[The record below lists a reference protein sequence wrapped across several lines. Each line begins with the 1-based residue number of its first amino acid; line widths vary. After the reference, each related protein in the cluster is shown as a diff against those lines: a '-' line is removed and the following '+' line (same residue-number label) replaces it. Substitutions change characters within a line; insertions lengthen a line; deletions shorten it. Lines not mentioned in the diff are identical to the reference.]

1 MAENGDKASISDL
14 EKKICQQIEYYFG
27 DHNLPRDK
35 FLKEQI
41 KLDDGWVPLE
51 TMIKF
56 NRLSRL
62 TTDFGVIT
70 EALGKSKTGL
80 LEVHEDKS
88 KIRRSPK
95 QPLPEANDQYK
106 TAIKNRSVYVKG
118 FPTDATF
125 DDIKEWFEDKGPI
138 ENIQLRRT
146 IQKAFKGSVFV
157 VFDSNES
164 AKKFIAIPSQKYK
177 ETDLI
182 ILSKEDYFTKKNEE
196 RKKKRSELKAKNKQ
210 EKEEN
215 QKRAEDA
222 EMKSL
227 EQKTG
232 CLLKFS
238 GDLEDQTSRED
249 IHAVFAEHGDIKW
262 IDFIRGAKEGIILFK
277 DKAHDALEKA
287 KAANNGNL
295 QLRNKDVTWELF
307 EGDAE
312 KEALKKVLEGQQESL
327 NKWKGKGRK
336 FKGKGRGG
344 KAGQGSSDKKKI
356 KFQGKKIKFESDED
370 SDLEDGKGLIS
381 AKKEMDTT
389 EEPPLKEQKFK
400 NEEEVP
406 VTPKKRTLGKADGAQ
421 EPSAKQ
427 IKSDQGASEQ

>member
-1 MAENGDKASISDL
+1 MAENGDKASILDL

-62 TTDFGVIT
+62 TTDFGVIA

-80 LEVHEDKS
+80 LEIHEDKT
-88 KIRRSPK
+88 KIRRSTK
-95 QPLPEANDQYK
+95 KPLPEVNDQYK

-118 FPTDATF
+118 FPTDASF

-164 AKKFIAIPSQKYK
+164 AKKFIAVPNLKYK

-196 RKKKRSELKAKNKQ
+196 RKKLRSDLKAKNKQ

-227 EQKTG
+227 EEKTG

-287 KAANNGNL
+287 KAANSGNL
-295 QLRNKDVTWELF
+295 QLRNKDVTWELLK
-307 EGDAE
+307 EDTE
-312 KEALKKVLEGQQESL
+312 KEALKKILEDQQESF
-327 NKWKGKGRK
+327 NKRKGKGRK

-344 KAGQGSSDKKKI
+344 KAGQGSSEKKKI
-356 KFQGKKIKFESDED
+356 QFQGKKTKFESDEESD
-370 SDLEDGKGLIS
+370 DLEDDKGLIS
-381 AKKEMDTT
+381 PKKEMDTT
-389 EEPPLKEQKFK
+389 EEPASKEQKVK
-400 NEEEVP
+400 NGEVP
-406 VTPKKRTLGKADGAQ
+406 ITPKKRTLEEADGAR

-427 IKSDQGASEQ
+427 QKTEQGTSEQ

>member
-1 MAENGDKASISDL
+1 MAENGDKAQTIDL

-62 TTDFGVIT
+62 TTDFGVIV

-80 LEVHEDKS
+80 LEINDGKT
-88 KIRRSPK
+88 KIRRSPDK
-95 QPLPEANDQYK
+95 PLPEVTDQYK
-106 TAIKNRSVYVKG
+106 TAVKNRSVYVKG
-118 FPTDATF
+118 FSTDSTF
-125 DDIKEWFEDKGPI
+125 DEIKEWFENKGPI
-138 ENIQLRRT
+138 ENIQLRRNV
-146 IQKAFKGSVFV
+146 QKAFKGSVFV

-164 AKKFIAIPSQKYK
+164 AKKFIAIPNQKYK
-177 ETDLI
+177 DTDLV
-182 ILSKEDYFTKKNEE
+182 ILSKEDYYAKKNEE
-196 RKKKRSELKAKNKQ
+196 RKQLRGEKKAKCKQ

-215 QKRAEDA
+215 QKKADA

-227 EQKTG
+227 EEKTG
-232 CLLKFS
+232 CLLKFF

-249 IHAVFAEHGDIKW
+249 IHAVFANHGEIKW

-277 DKAHDALEKA
+277 EKALDALEKA
-287 KAANNGNL
+287 KAKNNGNL
-295 QLRNKDVTWELF
+295 QLRNKDVTWQLL
-307 EGDAE
+307 EGATE
-312 KEALKKVLEGQQESL
+312 KEALKKIVEDQQESF

-344 KAGQGSSDKKKI
+344 KAGQGASDKKKI
-356 KFQGKKIKFESDED
+356 QFQGKKIKFESDE
-370 SDLEDGKGLIS
+370 EDDKGLIS
-381 AKKEMDTT
+381 PKKELDTT
-389 EEPPLKEQKFK
+389 KEPAIKEETCK
-400 NEEEVP
+400 NGQEAGSS
-406 VTPKKRTLGKADGAQ
+406 PKKRSLEEADGAE
-421 EPSAKQ
+421 EPVAKQ
-427 IKSDQGASEQ
+427 IKTEEGAGDQ